1 MELNELWLKTRVEI
15 ARHKTMVQRW
25 ILICVKEGRDFM
37 RRRYK
42 WNGKRLVYNI
52 AIVLAVAVINMFV
65 LNLLYN
71 IEDYSTIA
79 KYQLENDLK
88 SGNVQAAAYCQEKAS
103 YIDMEQVAD
112 YQATEHGVYLQL
124 EDGSGYFLEK
134 SN

>member
-1 MELNELWLKTRVEI
+1 ME
-15 ARHKTMVQRW
+15 
-25 ILICVKEGRDFM
+25 GDFM
-37 RRRYK
+37 KRRYK
-42 WNGKRLVYNI
+42 WNGKRLLYNI
-52 AIVLAVAVINMFV
+52 AVVLAVVVINMFV

-88 SGNVQAAAYCQEKAS
+88 SGDVQAAAYCQEKAS

-112 YQATEHGVYLQL
+112 YQATEHGLYLQL

>member
-1 MELNELWLKTRVEI
+1 
-15 ARHKTMVQRW
+15 
-25 ILICVKEGRDFM
+25 M

-52 AIVLAVAVINMFV
+52 AVVLAVAVINMFV

-88 SGNVQAAAYCQEKAS
+88 SGDVQAAAYCQEKAS
-103 YIDMEQVAD
+103 HIDMEQVAD
-112 YQATEHGVYLQL
+112 YQATEHGLYLQL
-124 EDGSGYFLEK
+124 RTAAATSWK
-134 SN
+134 SLTKNERR

>member
-1 MELNELWLKTRVEI
+1 MK
-15 ARHKTMVQRW
+15 
-25 ILICVKEGRDFM
+25 
-37 RRRYK
+37 RRYK

-88 SGNVQAAAYCQEKAS
+88 SGDVQAAAYCQEKAS
-103 YIDMEQVAD
+103 CIDMEQVED
-112 YQATEHGVYLQL
+112 YQATEHGLYLQL

>member
-1 MELNELWLKTRVEI
+1 
-15 ARHKTMVQRW
+15 MVQRW

-37 RRRYK
+37 KRRYK

-52 AIVLAVAVINMFV
+52 AVVLAVAVINMFV

-79 KYQLENDLK
+79 KYQMENDLK
-88 SGNVQAAAYCQEKAS
+88 SGDVQAAAYCQEKAS
-103 YIDMEQVAD
+103 CIDVEQVAD
-112 YQATEHGVYLQL
+112 YQATEHGLYLQL

>member
-1 MELNELWLKTRVEI
+1 ME
-15 ARHKTMVQRW
+15 
-25 ILICVKEGRDFM
+25 GDFM
-37 RRRYK
+37 KRRYK
-42 WNGKRLVYNI
+42 WNGKRLLYNI
-52 AIVLAVAVINMFV
+52 AVVLAVVVINMFV

-88 SGNVQAAAYCQEKAS
+88 SGDVQAAAYCQEKAS

-112 YQATEHGVYLQL
+112 YQATEHGVYLQF